1 MINTFNDNDFEDKI
15 KQEEI
20 SIIQFS
26 ASWCAP
32 CKALTPVL
40 EKLSSDYEG
49 KATFYYA
56 DVEEG
61 GINTGSAM
69 GIRGVPSTIL
79 FKRGVEVE
87 IGWLSGEAKVKEFLD
102 KNINFKLVQ
111 V

>member
-1 MINTFNDNDFEDKI
+1 MINNFNDNDFEDKI

-26 ASWCAP
+26 ASWCSP

-61 GINTGSAM
+61 GINTGSVM

-79 FKRGVEVE
+79 FKRGVEVDRLV
-87 IGWLSGEAKVKEFLD
+87 GFPGEAKVKEFLD
-102 KNINFKLVQ
+102 KNI
-111 V
+111 

>member
-40 EKLSSDYEG
+40 EKLSTDYEG

-79 FKRGVEVE
+79 FKRGVEVDRLVGFQE
-87 IGWLSGEAKVKEFLD
+87 
-102 KNINFKLVQ
+102 KLK
-111 V
+111 

>member
-1 MINTFNDNDFEDKI
+1 MINIFNDNDFEDKI

-32 CKALTPVL
+32 CKAMKPVL
-40 EKLSSDYEG
+40 EKLSSDYES

-79 FKRGVEVE
+79 FKRGVEVDRLV
-87 IGWLSGEAKVKEFLD
+87 GFPGEAQVKEFLD
-102 KNINFKLVQ
+102 KNI
-111 V
+111 

>member
-20 SIIQFS
+20 SVIQFS
-26 ASWCAP
+26 ASWCSP

-79 FKRGVEVE
+79 FKRGVEVDRLV
-87 IGWLSGEAKVKEFLD
+87 GYPGEAKVKEFLD
-102 KNINFKLVQ
+102 KNI
-111 V
+111 

>member
-26 ASWCAP
+26 ASWCSP

-40 EKLSSDYEG
+40 DKLSGDYEG

-79 FKRGVEVE
+79 FKRGVEVDRLV
-87 IGWLSGEAKVKEFLD
+87 GFPGEAKVKEFLD
-102 KNINFKLVQ
+102 KNI
-111 V
+111 

>member
-15 KQEEI
+15 KKEEI
-20 SIIQFS
+20 SVIQFS

-40 EKLSSDYEG
+40 DKLSSDYEG

-79 FKRGVEVE
+79 FKRGVEVDRL
-87 IGWLSGEAKVKEFLD
+87 IGFPGEAKVAEWIS
-102 KNINFKLVQ
+102 KNI
-111 V
+111 

>member
-1 MINTFNDNDFEDKI
+1 MINTFNDNDYEDKI

-26 ASWCAP
+26 AAWCSP

-69 GIRGVPSTIL
+69 GIRGVPSSIL
-79 FKRGVEVE
+79 FKRGVEVDRLV
-87 IGWLSGEAKVKEFLD
+87 GFPGEAKVKEFLD
-102 KNINFKLVQ
+102 KNI
-111 V
+111 